1 MANYTKRYAY
11 YIKQNKQV
19 SIHEALKLKN
29 AGKVK
34 NRSDDPDFFDTKN
47 SLFREGVT
55 PQKRSV
61 DGRAAHFKYFPR
73 THEKK
78 ILAPKEM
85 TNAHLIYQYMFEK
98 LSYFTIKDNLTNT
111 EIKVFHSSSEMEFVI
126 KATDEDGY
134 ILIDVMLGVQRT
146 EPASFKYL
154 WNSKLAIEI
163 KVTHAVDPIK
173 KKILRKNNICTY
185 EAKVPDDFR
194 KEIPEDIDIFEDE
207 DKLTLYINKLIRK
220 YENPKFIL
228 FGRFITKSKSD
239 NRHEGAYR
247 MLKQFEEDKKKLE
260 EEIKVMQEKY
270 ESISSNSRLLEE
282 RNKEYQEA
290 NQKYQVTN
298 QKIQKNI
305 DSVNQIYDENKEL
318 KQKNKELQ
326 NEKQKVENL
335 NMILE
340 NSIEELQN
348 QSLWDHII
356 KLFKK

>member
-11 YIKQNKQV
+11 YIKENRQI
-19 SIHEALKLKN
+19 SIHEALRLK
-29 AGKVK
+29 GLGEVK
-34 NRSDDPDFFDTKN
+34 NSSANPDFFDTRN
-47 SLFREGVT
+47 EMFREGVT

-61 DGRAAHFKYFPR
+61 TGRIAHFKYFPR
-73 THEKK
+73 PHEKN

-98 LSYFTIKDNLTNT
+98 LSYFTIKDNLTDT

-185 EAKVPDDFR
+185 EAKVLDDFR

-207 DKLTLYINKLIRK
+207 EKLTLYINKLIRK

-228 FGRFITKSKSD
+228 FGKFITQSKSD

-260 EEIKVMQEKY
+260 DEIEILQGQYATIKSNIRILAEKSEVY
-270 ESISSNSRLLEE
+270 QKE
-282 RNKEYQEA
+282 NK
-290 NQKYQVTN
+290 T
-298 QKIQKNI
+298 IQNNI
-305 DSVNQIYDENKEL
+305 NAVNEIYNENKEL
-318 KQKNKELQ
+318 KQKNEELQ

-335 NMILE
+335 NTVLE
-340 NSIEELQN
+340 TSIEELEN
-348 QSLWDHII
+348 KNLWDYIN